1 MPFDTTQLIKN
12 LAEGKQPDLFSGDM
26 ENLIPIEQNKEGKW
40 VEVPEAPEVQE
51 ETGDLENAIPIDLFN
66 INITTS
72 DEPVLVPQNVTEV
85 PIETELDG
93 SNYWELKLK
102 QGKAPL
108 WYGRIGERLAMGEI
122 SLEQAIEYGNKQHIE
137 QLELADRLEILSAQ
151 LPWITR
157 AGGGAVSYM
166 PYLVDSTIEAAKGAL
181 MFGTGAAVT
190 AILTGGATIPLIPG
204 LIAAGGTYG
213 VIKNTME
220 VEGMGLYLD
229 LVRKGMNPDV
239 ALPMAISAGVA
250 MGVVEVYSLKLF
262 GAGFKRKVVEAVMS
276 QIGKSALVNMTVF
289 WAKSTGIQLG
299 QEAVQESIEIA
310 TKFFASVVDDN
321 PDIMPDWEEIQASY
335 EELLTAEGAG
345 GLAALSLPG
354 AIGVGVGTR
363 SANIK
368 KAQAEVNRKIDEKKA
383 KEIKE
388 AGEKEVSLEVK
399 PETEEEL
406 LQEAVDDIVTRH
418 QNLLEEAE
426 VAGTEAF
433 GEQGS
438 TFSADGTTNLG
449 GTPNISVS
457 IFPDPDITESY
468 TGKLTPDT
476 ALEVIGAFRQK
487 HAELLEQNPELAV
500 GTYYDKKS
508 GNTDIDLAVII
519 PKEHIKLAEELG
531 KEFNQ
536 KSIFDLEEFK
546 DIPTGGT
553 GEATFLET
561 TPQERINRVKEV
573 LGIQEAKAIDDVVVG
588 GQFSGGEKI
597 PSKPSKPSVT
607 TKTKVSQEGQ
617 TTAEKVEDKEKRSVS
632 KLKIKMK
639 RKDIEGRINKLISEK
654 KVINKDID
662 AIGKEFLK
670 GKLTEAQLDRKL
682 ETQFNKLIKLDDILV
697 PLQLLEDASS
707 LDLGAVKVELR
718 ANEVRALEVAVVKE
732 RALALERGLK
742 AGRRIAREEI
752 LEIQNAVIA
761 MVVKS
766 EATEAGKRRALKAM
780 RKIQTE
786 KQAAKALPLLREQLE
801 KSTEGL
807 KKSVLIN
814 KFKKLT
820 KSKAVHELRPEIKKE
835 VVSIL
840 EAFTAVKPSKIKVA
854 RIMNALRENEANEL
868 SEEQLL
874 HLAGLDRKPLSDLD
888 LEDVQNIHDAVSHLI
903 WINTEINK
911 AIEQERTAEDQK
923 TVEEAVKNLNRKY
936 KNLEGSIEGLDSLQK
951 AEEEK
956 LLGFNLGG
964 VKDIPGVGSYN
975 MELIGEI
982 LDGEDNGIIQRIMY
996 REIDKGEARSLK
1008 FKHDAEDYFIGN
1020 GLREILKDDSWSE
1033 FFAKKFKKV
1042 KMESFTL
1049 ESGKVIKM
1057 SKGTRIAFL
1066 LHAKNE
1072 DSRRHLTEGGFVLR
1086 RHAWS
1091 KVKKMTEADLS
1102 RLVESATAE
1111 EEKVA
1116 SILHGY
1122 FNLIQKQAINETSV
1136 GLLGFE
1142 VAIVDNYFPIQ
1153 VSGQAL
1159 SKKEQVKA
1167 LSDSNNFIRETLEGM
1182 GIFKR
1187 RVKSDAPIVITDA
1200 FEVTHQQVQKV
1211 AAYIGLAAPLRRA
1224 KALLHAPDFKAAL
1237 ENAGLGKYRQSMEDY
1252 IARVE
1257 GDSIRNDSFDKLTQ
1271 QMINKLDV
1279 ANLALNI
1286 GVMAKQPVSYFLA
1299 ASEMNV
1305 KYIMTSFKPHVS
1317 KNLKAEIKKWSPH
1330 FRDRFEGNVTREMG
1344 EVASVGRT
1352 RRFFTGRELMSNK
1365 FMVSIKVM
1373 DTMAIAG
1380 IWRAT
1385 KKEVAAKNPSIKVG
1399 SDEFMQKVADRAWFV
1414 ARRTQPT
1421 FSIKDRSTIGRK
1433 QNTFWRLAT
1442 KYSSQR
1448 NKNWMIQRRAFEK
1461 WNRSEKTAKDLGSLI
1476 ARLTLVRAIAPA
1488 MIASINTIR
1497 GAARGYDDEEAL
1509 YKRFLFDWLKVTIG
1523 DVYIISGVLQLAI
1536 DKALSKGFGFGMTD
1550 PLTSSFELVGKFIGD
1565 LIKLVTLTTGINDV
1579 EDRWEYEKKRDKT
1592 VERLYKESLDLG
1604 SKITGIPAKSA
1615 LGSLTDIGSLTGVID
1630 KKEDTGSITYHTF

>member
-1 MPFDTTQLIKN
+1 MPFDTTQLVKD

-26 ENLIPIEQNKEGKW
+26 ENLVPIEQNKEGKW
-40 VEVPEAPEVQE
+40 VETPEVPEVQE
-51 ETGDLENAIPIDLFN
+51 GTGDLENAIPIDLFN
-66 INITTS
+66 INITTN

-93 SNYWELKLK
+93 SSYWELKLK

-108 WYGRIGERLAMGEI
+108 WYGRIGERHAMGEI
-122 SLEQAIEYGNKQHIE
+122 TLEEAIEYGNRQHIE
-137 QLELADRLEILSAQ
+137 QLELADRIEILSAQ

-190 AILTGGATIPLIPG
+190 AILTGGATTPLIPG

-229 LVRKGMNPDV
+229 LLRKGMNPDI
-239 ALPMAISAGVA
+239 ALPLSISAGVA
-250 MGVVEVYSLKLF
+250 MGIVEVYSLKLF

-276 QIGKSALVNMTVF
+276 QLGKSALVNMTAF

-310 TKFFASVVDDN
+310 TKFFASIVDDN

-345 GLAALSLPG
+345 GLAALSLPS
-354 AIGVGVGTR
+354 AVGVGIGTR

-368 KAQAEVNRKIDEKKA
+368 KAQAEVNRVIDEKKA
-383 KEIKE
+383 KEFKE
-388 AGEKEVSLEVK
+388 AGEVEVELGVVSDEV
-399 PETEEEL
+399 L
-406 LQEAVDDIVTRH
+406 LQEAVDEIVTKH
-418 QNLLEEAE
+418 QNLLAEAE
-426 VAGTEAF
+426 VAGVEAF
-433 GEQGS
+433 
-438 TFSADGTTNLG
+438 
-449 GTPNISVS
+449 
-457 IFPDPDITESY
+457 
-468 TGKLTPDT
+468 
-476 ALEVIGAFRQK
+476 
-487 HAELLEQNPELAV
+487 
-500 GTYYDKKS
+500 
-508 GNTDIDLAVII
+508 
-519 PKEHIKLAEELG
+519 
-531 KEFNQ
+531 
-536 KSIFDLEEFK
+536 
-546 DIPTGGT
+546 
-553 GEATFLET
+553 
-561 TPQERINRVKEV
+561 
-573 LGIQEAKAIDDVVVG
+573 GIQEAREIDDVIVG

-597 PSKPSKPSVT
+597 PSKPSKPSKPSVT

-617 TTAEKVEDKEKRSVS
+617 TTAEKLEEKEKRSVS

-654 KVINKDID
+654 RDINEDID
-662 AIGKEFLK
+662 KIGKEFLK
-670 GKLTEAQLDRKL
+670 GELTEAQLDRKL
-682 ETQFNKLIKLDDILV
+682 ETEFNKLIKLDDILV

-718 ANEVRALEVAVVKE
+718 ANEVRALEVAVIKE

-761 MVVKS
+761 MVMKS

-780 RKIQTE
+780 RKIQTD
-786 KQAAKALPLLREQLE
+786 KQAVKALPLLREQLE

-854 RIMNALRENEANEL
+854 RIMNALRENESNEL
-868 SEEQLL
+868 SDEQLL

-911 AIEQERTAEDQK
+911 AIEQERTAEDQQN
-923 TVEEAVKNLNRKY
+923 VEKAVSNLNRKY

-1049 ESGKVIKM
+1049 DSGKTIKM

-1072 DSRRHLTEGGFVLR
+1072 DSRRHLINGGFVLR
-1086 RHAWS
+1086 RHAFA
-1091 KVKKMTEADLS
+1091 KVKKMTEDDLS
-1102 RLVESATAE
+1102 RLVDSATAE

-1116 SILHGY
+1116 AILHGY

-1159 SKKEQVKA
+1159 SKKEQVKN
-1167 LSDSNNFIRETLEGM
+1167 LSDSNDFIKETLEGM

-1211 AAYIGLAAPLRRA
+1211 AAYIGLAAPLRKA

-1237 ENAGLGKYRQSMEDY
+1237 ENAGLSKYRQSMEDY
-1252 IARVE
+1252 IGRVE
-1257 GDSIRNDSFDKLTQ
+1257 GDSIRNDSFDRLTQ
-1271 QMINKLDV
+1271 KWINKLDV

-1317 KNLKAEIKKWSPH
+1317 RNLKAEIKKWSPH

-1385 KKEVAAKNPSIKVG
+1385 KKEVAAKNPSLKVG

-1461 WNRSEKTAKDLGSLI
+1461 WNRSEKTAKDLGSLM

-1488 MIASINTIR
+1488 MIAAINTIR
-1497 GAARGYDDEEAL
+1497 GVARGYDDEEEL

-1523 DVYIISGVLQLAI
+1523 DIYIISGVLQLAI
-1536 DKALSKGFGFGMTD
+1536 DKATSKGFGFGMTD

-1565 LIKLVTLTTGINDV
+1565 LVKLVTLTTGISDV

-1592 VERLYKESLDLG
+1592 VERLFKESLDLG

-1615 LGSLTDIGSLTGVID
+1615 LGSLTDIGSLTGIID
-1630 KKEDTGSITYHTF
+1630 KKEDTGSITTHTY